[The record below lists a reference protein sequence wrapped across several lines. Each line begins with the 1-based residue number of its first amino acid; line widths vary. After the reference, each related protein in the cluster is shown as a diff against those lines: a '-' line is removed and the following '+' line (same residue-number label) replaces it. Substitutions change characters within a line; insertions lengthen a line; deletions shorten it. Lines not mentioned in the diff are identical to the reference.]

1 MPNSIAVSRAP
12 DSTTSAAR
20 AFGVVNAFLERDP
33 TGEIITA
40 VRRFPAK
47 QAQWAEFPGWTHA
60 DLVTAY
66 AAKGIRRPYSHQAE
80 AAEAVHAG
88 KNVVIVTPTASG
100 KTLCYNLPILNA
112 ILDDSDTRALYLFP
126 TKALAQDQLAELHD
140 VNHRLDNRF
149 GVFTYDGDTP
159 SDARKAIREKG
170 QLVLSNPDMLHSGI
184 LPHHTRWAR
193 YFESLRYIVIDE
205 LHSFLGS
212 ERGAQ
217 LQSLLHRVELAIR
230 RRVPRIGLSA
240 TLGDMAAA
248 AEFLRPGQRAL
259 GGLAHR
265 GDHTR
270 RGGQGPRQ

>member
-88 KNVVIVTPTASG
+88 KNVVIVTPTAATSTAVPACRSSAVARPRPPPMTVPPARCTPVSYTHLDVY
-100 KTLCYNLPILNA
+100 KRQAHLP
-112 ILDDSDTRALYLFP
+112 
-126 TKALAQDQLAELHD
+126 
-140 VNHRLDNRF
+140 
-149 GVFTYDGDTP
+149 
-159 SDARKAIREKG
+159 DAR
-170 QLVLSNPDMLHSGI
+170 
-184 LPHHTRWAR
+184 
-193 YFESLRYIVIDE
+193 
-205 LHSFLGS
+205 
-212 ERGAQ
+212 RG
-217 LQSLLHRVELAIR
+217 
-230 RRVPRIGLSA
+230 
-240 TLGDMAAA
+240 
-248 AEFLRPGQRAL
+248 
-259 GGLAHR
+259 
-265 GDHTR
+265 
-270 RGGQGPRQ
+270 